1 MTLHTIDDICIKYI
15 YIYTPKKLTSP
26 HPSRL
31 AQIVQWHPQ
40 ELPQVLRRK
49 GTQPNNM
56 KGTTE
61 MMPGVIWALKGG
73 EGLLKD
79 GVGESAGNEDENCG

>member
-1 MTLHTIDDICIKYI
+1 MISVYKYII
-15 YIYTPKKLTSP
+15 YIYTQKTHQS
-26 HPSRL
+26 HPSGL

-40 ELPQVLRRK
+40 ELPQVLRQK

-79 GVGESAGNEDENCG
+79 GVGESAGNEDEDCG

>member
-1 MTLHTIDDICIKYI
+1 MALHIIGTYMIFNL
-15 YIYTPKKLTSP
+15 YIYTKKHQSP
-26 HPSRL
+26 SCL

-40 ELPQVLRRK
+40 ELPQALRRK

-61 MMPGVIWALKGG
+61 MMPGVIWALEDG

-79 GVGESAGNEDENCG
+79 VLGASAGNEDEEDDCG

>member
-1 MTLHTIDDICIKYI
+1 
-15 YIYTPKKLTSP
+15 
-26 HPSRL
+26 
-31 AQIVQWHPQ
+31 
-40 ELPQVLRRK
+40 
-49 GTQPNNM
+49 M

-79 GVGESAGNEDENCG
+79 GVGESAGNEDEDCG